1 MTEIP
6 YDEMRRILGLPD
18 VKREVELLR
27 LQLSIR
33 RAGAALAEAG
43 RKLARAWAAEPIQS
57 DYALAAPGDAIG

>member
-6 YDEMRRILGLPD
+6 YDEMRAILRLPD

-43 RKLARAWAAEPIQS
+43 RKLARAWATKPTQA
-57 DYALAAPGDAIG
+57 DYTLAAPGDTR